1 MAGRNGGHQGV
12 CEMSEKDRKERL
24 AEQLRANIRRRK
36 AQSHA
41 SRGGKADRRSGL
53 PAAEEERNAPITGNA
68 RSSHDEP
75 DS

>member
-1 MAGRNGGHQGV
+1 MERVADV
-12 CEMSEKDRKERL
+12 SEKDRKERL

-53 PAAEEERNAPITGNA
+53 PAAEDGHATAKEGTGSP
-68 RSSHDEP
+68 RP
-75 DS
+75 KGDS